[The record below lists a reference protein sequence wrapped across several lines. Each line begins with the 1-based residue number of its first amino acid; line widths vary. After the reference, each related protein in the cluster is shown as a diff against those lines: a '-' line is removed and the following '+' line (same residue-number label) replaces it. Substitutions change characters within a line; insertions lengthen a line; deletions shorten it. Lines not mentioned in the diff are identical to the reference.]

1 MNALNLLQIGLLL
14 TTATGPLVY
23 LVMRIIEARQSRS
36 QIPAAALK
44 ACRTDFG
51 SSGTP
56 ASNSVWD
63 NGARAS
69 I

>member
-44 ACRTDFG
+44 AC
-51 SSGTP
+51 
-56 ASNSVWD
+56 
-63 NGARAS
+63 
-69 I
+69 